1 MRLTAIVAV
10 SQNGYI
16 GKDGGLPWH
25 LPAEMAFFKRTT
37 TDHPIIMGRKTYE
50 SIGRPLPER
59 KNIIISR
66 DNMYEAEGCLV
77 VSSLE
82 EALEAARGSD
92 EVFIIGGAS
101 IYQLAMPKID
111 KIYLTRVKTDV
122 QGDKRFEFD
131 ESGWKMVSNEP
142 HPADAENEY
151 AFDIQEWARK

>member
-37 TDHPIIMGRKTYE
+37 TSHPIIMGRKTHE

-66 DNMYEAEGCLV
+66 DKMYEAEGCLV

>member
-1 MRLTAIVAV
+1 MRLTAVVAV

-37 TDHPIIMGRKTYE
+37 TGHPIIMGRKTYE

-66 DNMYEAEGCLV
+66 DKMYEAEGCLV

-122 QGDKRFEFD
+122 QGDKRFELD
-131 ESGWKMVSNEP
+131 ESGWKMVSNEL